1 MAIELK
7 EAFFYSLLHINDKL
21 TKIQVIVKLLF
32 YLCTPSTMRK
42 KDRRSAGMKR
52 VSEIP
57 NYNALVKIIMKL
69 GLVWL
74 QGGIKC
80 ASR

>member
-1 MAIELK
+1 
-7 EAFFYSLLHINDKL
+7 
-21 TKIQVIVKLLF
+21 
-32 YLCTPSTMRK
+32 MRK

-80 ASR
+80 ASQRAGLIDSEDPKHTLFRRETAFVAIYALFQG

>member
-1 MAIELK
+1 
-7 EAFFYSLLHINDKL
+7 
-21 TKIQVIVKLLF
+21 
-32 YLCTPSTMRK
+32 MRK

-57 NYNALVKIIMKL
+57 NFMALVKIIMKL

-74 QGGIKC
+74 YIYLKKWRYGRVLSMTDRQTDSQTRKDTANQAPGK
-80 ASR
+80 

>member
-1 MAIELK
+1 
-7 EAFFYSLLHINDKL
+7 
-21 TKIQVIVKLLF
+21 
-32 YLCTPSTMRK
+32 MRK

-57 NYNALVKIIMKL
+57 NFMALVKIIMEL

-74 QGGIKC
+74 HMLKNGGDLVGYYRCQTDRLTHRQGKIEPLKLLR
-80 ASR
+80 SRSGAQ

>member
-1 MAIELK
+1 
-7 EAFFYSLLHINDKL
+7 
-21 TKIQVIVKLLF
+21 
-32 YLCTPSTMRK
+32 MRK

-57 NYNALVKIIMKL
+57 NYNALVRIIMKL

-80 ASR
+80 ASRRAGLIDSEGSHR

>member
-1 MAIELK
+1 
-7 EAFFYSLLHINDKL
+7 
-21 TKIQVIVKLLF
+21 
-32 YLCTPSTMRK
+32 MRK

-57 NYNALVKIIMKL
+57 NCMALVKIIMKL

-74 QGGIKC
+74 HMLKKVEIWSGVIDDRQTD
-80 ASR
+80 

>member
-1 MAIELK
+1 
-7 EAFFYSLLHINDKL
+7 
-21 TKIQVIVKLLF
+21 
-32 YLCTPSTMRK
+32 MRK

-57 NYNALVKIIMKL
+57 NYNALVKIIMKI
-69 GLVWL
+69 GLEWI

-80 ASR
+80 ASRQAGLIDNEGSHR